1 MKFSKLFNYQIIG
14 LIIVLFLGSLL
25 VTFPTSAE
33 ETVSEEEVKEKIK
46 ERLEKVVD
54 EGLDK
59 VKGII
64 EEEKAKKIYAYAG
77 KIKSINNHN
86 LTIETIFGNKQVEV
100 ATQAAILKIG
110 PKKGRTTIEF
120 EDLEIDQFTISMGP
134 RGEKEVLMGKRL
146 IVISEP
152 SLALERKVL
161 TGKVIEIDDKKVTFQ
176 INGESETIVISS
188 KTDLKIVGIEDP
200 AIEDIQIGDQII
212 SIVTLDEDDQ
222 IDLVKAV
229 LVRPGEANPAA
240 VENEIEAT
248 PSASPS

>member
-33 ETVSEEEVKEKIK
+33 ETVSEEEVKEKMK

-54 EGLDK
+54 LDK

-86 LTIETIFGNKQVEV
+86 LTIETVFGNKQVEV
-100 ATQAAILKIG
+100 STQAAILKIES
-110 PKKGRTTIEF
+110 KKGRTTIEF

-152 SLALERKVL
+152 SLALKRKVL
-161 TGKVIEIDDKKVTFQ
+161 AGKVIEIDDKKVTFQ

-200 AIEDIQIGDQII
+200 AVEDIQIGDQII